1 MQRVSI
7 CLVTIAVIAL
17 TLCGCRDPVKP
28 QPESTSE
35 AQPESTSG
43 TPSESTDDAPPESPA
58 NEEQSEH
65 AISKHE
71 LAIQLRDD
79 FARNDNPPA
88 DLEKRWTKLYDGQAT
103 TEDGH
108 WVMEVRRPPPPGP
121 GEVVM
126 GGFATTQRHFNPR
139 LAGTNGVEITV
150 VEFSHEDYDA
160 EMDKPGQLVQAWSL
174 TVGSWQGL
182 VGGQK
187 DKEKDRGVQLHFDYL
202 RGEGLY
208 VYLVRGL
215 LPEDFDKYPQ
225 DGFGR
230 KESKDLSGPELRV
243 LHEEAIKR
251 GGTYITVP
259 CLALVTRVYR
269 SQQEIQDKLGRSH
282 RYGLYLKDDANTV
295 YWTLDGQVMDEVD
308 ISGYFNSSLESVQDG
323 AFLSVIGVACF
334 QRNSWKMDD
343 LEIRVSH

>member
-1 MQRVSI
+1 M
-7 CLVTIAVIAL
+7 
-17 TLCGCRDPVKP
+17 
-28 QPESTSE
+28 
-35 AQPESTSG
+35 
-43 TPSESTDDAPPESPA
+43 
-58 NEEQSEH
+58 
-65 AISKHE
+65 
-71 LAIQLRDD
+71 
-79 FARNDNPPA
+79 
-88 DLEKRWTKLYDGQAT
+88 
-103 TEDGH
+103 
-108 WVMEVRRPPPPGP
+108 
-121 GEVVM
+121 
-126 GGFATTQRHFNPR
+126 
-139 LAGTNGVEITV
+139 
-150 VEFSHEDYDA
+150 
-160 EMDKPGQLVQAWSL
+160 QAWSL

-187 DKEKDRGVQLHFDYL
+187 DKQKDRGVQLHFDLL

-230 KESKDLSGPELRV
+230 KESKDLSGPELRA

-259 CLALVTRVYR
+259 CLALATRVYR
-269 SQQEIQDKLGRSH
+269 SEQEIQDMLGRPR

-295 YWTLDGQVMDEVD
+295 YWTLDGQVMDELD
-308 ISGYFNSSLESVQDG
+308 ISGYFSSSLESVGDG

-343 LEIRVSH
+343 LEIRVSR

>member
-1 MQRVSI
+1 MQRLSI
-7 CLVTIAVIAL
+7 CLL
-17 TLCGCRDPVKP
+17 TLAVFTLASCGCRDSVDE
-28 QPESTSE
+28 QPEPTRD
-35 AQPESTSG
+35 AQPESTS
-43 TPSESTDDAPPESPA
+43 DAPTESPA
-58 NEEQSEH
+58 NEGQSEH
-65 AISKHE
+65 TGSKHD
-71 LAIQLRDD
+71 LTLQLRDD
-79 FARNDNPPA
+79 FDRDNNPPA
-88 DLEKRWTKLYDGQAT
+88 DFEKRWTKLYDGQSK
-103 TEDGH
+103 TENGH

-150 VEFSHEDYDA
+150 VEFSHEDYDP
-160 EMDKPGQLVQAWSL
+160 EMEKPGQLMQAWSL
-174 TVGSWQGL
+174 TVGSWRGL

-187 DKEKDRGVQLHFDYL
+187 DKEKDRGVQLHFDLL
-202 RGEGLY
+202 RDEGLY

-230 KESKDLSGPELRV
+230 KESKGLSGPELRV

-259 CLALVTRVYR
+259 CLALATRVYR
-269 SQQEIQDKLGRSH
+269 SQQEIQRMLGRSH
-282 RYGLYLKDDANTV
+282 RYGLYLKADANTV

-308 ISGYFNSSLESVQDG
+308 ISGYFSSSLESVRDG

-343 LEIRVSH
+343 LEIHVSP